1 MSRMCYLTFSDLN
14 DEAQSRVMEF
24 SKEELIYE
32 EGEEVLRRE
41 AKEMNIDYDQYLGE
55 RAERNLYSLDVEFN
69 I

>member
-32 EGEEVLRRE
+32 ESEEVLRRE
-41 AKEMNIDYDQYLGE
+41 AKEMNIDYDQYLEE